1 MKTKLLIKIR
11 KKARKIYKIR
21 NLFSGT
27 PDSCTFEYRS
37 YTFGTTKW
45 HKYIMAS
52 SATKIKSDILKFKKE
67 TLDEIEWALFLYYRN
82 KYHNHREKEF
92 IKLLIL

>member
-1 MKTKLLIKIR
+1 MKTKLLRKIR

-21 NLFSGT
+21 NLFSDT

-37 YTFGTTKW
+37 YTFNTTKW
-45 HKYIMAS
+45 YKYVLVS
-52 SATKIKSDILKFKKE
+52 SSSKIKSDILKFKKE
-67 TLDEIEWALFLYYRN
+67 TLAEIERALFLHYRN

-92 IKLLIL
+92 IKLFRL